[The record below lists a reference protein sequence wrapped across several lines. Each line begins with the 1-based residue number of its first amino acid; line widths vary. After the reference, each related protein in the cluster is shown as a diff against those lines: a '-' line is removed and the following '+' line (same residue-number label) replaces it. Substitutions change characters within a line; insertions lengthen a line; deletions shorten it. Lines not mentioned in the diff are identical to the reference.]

1 MAQPSVA
8 REPSMEEILASIR
21 RIIESNEPAPA
32 EGYPGQRASQFDG
45 DDADE
50 EMSFAG
56 DIAAD
61 GPTPPAHVPPA
72 ANQGHGARQFN
83 EPVPT
88 SEREQLMMDRAPEKT
103 LSLADVAA
111 RVRAAADRNA
121 TLGPQAAFAQGG
133 LEQAIPAAGQRA
145 PATMQPQT
153 SAEAERVP
161 ATPSRPTDVRPLMA
175 AVAQQPMREMPVF
188 NSQPQIQQAPPQ
200 PAQSAPASQPVPL
213 WETMEL
219 RGAVEDDRPVAR
231 PAEIRPSP
239 VVETDAPR
247 SEAKLELPLSLVSAE
262 AGEHI
267 ARSFGAL
274 ADVFD
279 GVHRPTIEDVAQ
291 DMLRP
296 MLQEWLEDNLPT
308 IVERLVREEIE
319 RVARGPRR

>member
-21 RIIESNEPAPA
+21 RIIESNEPAPTD
-32 EGYPGQRASQFDG
+32 GYPGQRASQFDS

-50 EMSFAG
+50 EMSFDG
-56 DIAAD
+56 DISAD
-61 GPTPPAHVPPA
+61 VHTPPPHVPPA

-83 EPVPT
+83 EAIPA
-88 SEREQLMMDRAPEKT
+88 SESQQPAMDPALEKT

-121 TLGPQAAFAQGG
+121 TLGPQAAFAQGTR
-133 LEQAIPAAGQRA
+133 EQAASAAGSKA
-145 PATMQPQT
+145 PATMQPQPYV
-153 SAEAERVP
+153 EVERT
-161 ATPSRPTDVRPLMA
+161 AAAPSRPTDVRPLMA

-188 NSQPQIQQAPPQ
+188 NPAPQAEQAPQ
-200 PAQSAPASQPVPL
+200 PAPSAPAPQAVPL

-219 RGAVEDDRPVAR
+219 RGAVEEDRPVAR

-239 VVETDAPR
+239 VIDTVAPKN
-247 SEAKLELPLSLVSAE
+247 EAKLDLPLSLVSAE
-262 AGEHI
+262 AGEQI

-274 ADVFD
+274 AEVFD

-308 IVERLVREEIE
+308 VVERLVREEIE